1 MRSWKELLIALYGN
15 NSQNVVWGVA
25 HVHLFVLLVLVLIFR
40 KMPGEVLVAGFV
52 AGILV
57 DSLYLHNILPVI
69 IPDLLKALVGDNVF
83 FISFRTCLIALM
95 RPDVPDVDVVPVLV
109 R

>member
-1 MRSWKELLIALYGN
+1 MEGAFDSSIWKQQSERCLGCGAC
-15 NSQNVVWGVA
+15 A
-25 HVHLFVLLVLVLIFR
+25 FVCPTCACFDIQEDAR
-40 KMPGEVLVAGFV
+40 EVLVAGFV